1 MQHPSIRWTRGSVT
15 KIDPDSSVASVRDF
29 TAGED
34 VQIPYDYFIGATGL
48 KRNFPVVP
56 ETLTRSE
63 YLEETSGHVQSV
75 EAAKDGI
82 VVIGGGAVGVEMA
95 AELKVVQPS
104 SKVTLIQSRDALL
117 SAEPLPDEF
126 KKASLDALRETGV
139 EVILGRG
146 RVVET
151 TTITGD
157 DGSSIQKLTLK
168 DGSHVF
174 ANHVINAVSQ
184 QVPCTSYFPPSVL
197 DEEGFVKINNK
208 YAHSPFPLHHSTR
221 N

>member
-1 MQHPSIRWTRGSVT
+1 M
-15 KIDPDSSVASVRDF
+15 KIDPDRMAASVRNF
-29 TAGED
+29 TTGED
-34 VQIPYDYFIGATGL
+34 VEISYDYFVAATGL

-63 YLEETSGHVQSV
+63 YLEEIGSHVQSV

-82 VVIGGGAVGVEMA
+82 AVIGGGAVGVEMA

-104 SKVTLIQSRDALL
+104 SKVTLIQSRDTLL
-117 SAEPLPDEF
+117 SAEPLPDDF
-126 KKASLDALRETGV
+126 KQASLNALRESGV

-146 RVVET
+146 RVVERT
-151 TTITGD
+151 TTTGD

-168 DGSHVF
+168 DGSHVLT
-174 ANHVINAVSQ
+174 NHVINAVSQ
-184 QVPCTSYFPPSVL
+184 QIPCTSYFPPSTL

-208 YAHSPFPLHHSTR
+208 YVPSHLHPPTPH
-221 N
+221 